1 MKRKIVLS
9 VAFLLALVLTLSVMP
24 FASAATKAQNG
35 LQFELTTDKEAYT
48 TGESIQCELTVANS
62 NDQELNITYEV
73 ILPEGLTLTATQRG
87 VLQVAAGGKVTSDF
101 AVQTEAKGADELP
114 STGDNFPLEV
124 VAVLMV
130 LSAVG
135 CAVFF
140 KKTRFVAFMLLCV
153 MLIGVVE
160 PALVNS
166 AVAET
171 RLTAADAKMTY
182 PEDAYQVEYT
192 DELSEEAFEIQ
203 LAEKEL
209 QVLDTLEDDFVPSA
223 ELGQFELSHNV
234 VLDNQLVTIKVV
246 GVISSAD
253 VFEESADVKALGT
266 VSLNPITIL
275 GKTKFKL
282 TWSKVPG
289 ATHYEVWHRGGS
301 TGNYIK
307 RATTAS
313 TAWTTNYGT
322 ANVINT
328 YKVRAITKSGS
339 TITAKGP
346 YATRTAYG
354 MDKPTISSVAHVSSS
369 SEDVRIKWNAPSYCT
384 GYMVYR
390 SLTGASG
397 TYSRIGQTAYSTAP
411 SFVDKYRNGYYKI
424 RPYYNGANGIMYM
437 GPASDLKSM
446 PTQYRALII
455 GQSYPN
461 WSSGQLPGCAN
472 DAEAMRAMLATMTS
486 PAYRSVD
493 VKKKLNLTASQILSN
508 ISTAFQRAKAND
520 VSLFYYSGHGAED
533 YGWLCGVD
541 RGNYVTIDQLRT
553 ALDKIP
559 GKKIVILDSC
569 YSGMAIGKGVSDDIV
584 FASEKEA
591 FQAINESII
600 ATFSA
605 ASKANLATSTY
616 YVITA
621 CSKVQTS
628 SEVSYNGNGKR
639 IGAFT
644 SQMLYGCGLQAY
656 DNSIIS
662 TLYADANGDKDLTLH
677 EVYTYTDNR
686 VANYYGFPQDAQV
699 YPTYSSQVLWGR

>member
-166 AVAET
+166 AVAES
-171 RLTAADAKMTY
+171 Y
-182 PEDAYQVEYT
+182 PEEAYQVEAEEEISE
-192 DELSEEAFEIQ
+192 DEMAEMLAAQEEKILSNQPEEEFLASNIVDEFEIAQ
-203 LAEKEL
+203 
-209 QVLDTLEDDFVPSA
+209 
-223 ELGQFELSHNV
+223 NV
-234 VLDNQLVTIKVV
+234 VVDNQLMTVKVV
-246 GVISSAD
+246 GTVTSNE
-253 VFEESADVKALGT
+253 VFEVAENAKALAST
-266 VSLNPITIL
+266 KLKVIDIL
-275 GKTKFKL
+275 GLTKFKL
-282 TWSKVPG
+282 SWSKVSG
-289 ATHYEVWHRGGS
+289 ATHYEIWHS
-301 TGNYIK
+301 TGSGYK
-307 RATTAS
+307 LRTRLKSTTTS
-313 TAWTTNYGT
+313 WTTTKGV
-322 ANVINT
+322 AGVINT
-328 YKVRAITKSGS
+328 YKVRAVTLSGS
-339 TITAKGP
+339 TYTALGP
-346 YATRTAYG
+346 YSTRTCYG
-354 MDKPTISSVAHVSSS
+354 MSTPTMSSVTHTSSS
-369 SEDVRIKWNAPSYCT
+369 SENVRVAWNWMQGSHCS
-384 GYMVYR
+384 GYYVYR
-390 SLTGASG
+390 SLSGTSG
-397 TYSRIGQTAYSTAP
+397 TYSYIGKTTGRYST
-411 SFVDKYRNGYYKI
+411 SFVDTTRNGYYKV
-424 RPYYNGANGIMYM
+424 RPYYTGANGVTYT
-437 GPASDLKSM
+437 GPASGLKNM
-446 PTQYRALII
+446 GTQYRALLI

-520 VSLFYYSGHGAED
+520 VSLFYYSGHGASD

-541 RGNYVTIDQLRT
+541 SGNYVTIDQLRT

-605 ASKANLATSTY
+605 ASKANLATSKY

-628 SEVSYNGNGKR
+628 SEVSYSGNGKR

-644 SQMLYGCGLQAY
+644 SQMLYGCGLHAY
-656 DNSIIS
+656 DNSVIS
-662 TLYADANGDKDLTLH
+662 ALYADANGDKDLTLH
-677 EVYTYTDNR
+677 EVYTYTDDR
-686 VANYYGFPQDAQV
+686 VANYYGWPQDAQV